1 MSISYS
7 LCGYIPISP
16 TLNCI
21 STYKYCNVAISLSSN
36 TAKVSKLGDY
46 LSYWSF
52 QCGQPENPPKP
63 QGFRILTQQLVE
75 I

>member
-1 MSISYS
+1 MPMCYS
-7 LCGYIPISP
+7 LCGYLLVSP
-16 TLNCI
+16 TLNCM
-21 STYKYCNVAISLSSN
+21 STYKYYNVIISLSSN

-52 QCGQPENPPKP
+52 QCGQPETLQKP
-63 QGFRILTQQLVE
+63 QGFRILTQHLVE